1 MSKIKKNHKR
11 NHKKIIKLKETK
23 KMRKFSNE
31 GFVKTEFGVSQES
44 FLYFFNEAKKYIKE
58 VNNPTA
64 FAAKL
69 HLGLTIIEANKDK
82 MPFYEGLLGHRIVLP
97 EDIVAY
103 ALTIE
108 LLVIQE
114 RLNELEVKKGA

>member
-1 MSKIKKNHKR
+1 MKKVKKN
-11 NHKKIIKLKETK
+11 KKKNNKFMEERKMK
-23 KMRKFSNE
+23 KFGRE
-31 GFVKTEFGVSQES
+31 EFVTTEFGVSQES

-64 FAAKL
+64 FSAKL

-82 MPFYEGLLGHRIVLP
+82 MPFYEGLLGRRIVLP

-114 RLNELEVKKGA
+114 RLNELEAKKGA